1 MGTRRDGRLVTVAVV
16 TEEEEE
22 EEEEDHQQEG
32 EKEDQEE
39 EDQEVE
45 REEEEQEREQVEEE
59 GERGELQDWG
69 AAADVGGSWM
79 AEQLACD
86 IQAAH
91 DREAAQ
97 ALSRGSERERGREP
111 PVTCW
116 PLRGFSAEEER
127 ARASTLETRFGLG
140 CPPQAAFVGQ
150 PSILALLYNKA
161 LAFV

>member
-1 MGTRRDGRLVTVAVV
+1 MTRR
-16 TEEEEE
+16 EEATAARGAG
-22 EEEEDHQQEG
+22 QEAKPG
-32 EKEDQEE
+32 I
-39 EDQEVE
+39 
-45 REEEEQEREQVEEE
+45 R
-59 GERGELQDWG
+59 G